1 MKKLFVLLL
10 FCGIATVAFAYPQIG
25 VYKILRYNIFSPD
38 GTESY
43 WDDFVYPK
51 SSTIA
56 IDEDKVTIIADN
68 SIICLQ
74 AGIDLSSKRII
85 VGNETYK
92 ARDYKTGNEFH
103 IIFAYNN
110 VDGTE
115 VLSVRCVYKETSE
128 LFQAIKLNTPF

>member
-1 MKKLFVLLL
+1 M
-10 FCGIATVAFAYPQIG
+10 ATVAFAYPQIG
-25 VYKILRYNIFSPD
+25 VYKILRYNLFSPD

-85 VGNETYK
+85 VGNETYRC
-92 ARDYKTGNEFH
+92 RDLKTNAEYS
-103 IIFAYNN
+103 IIFAIDNL
-110 VDGTE
+110 DGTE
-115 VLSVRCVYKETSE
+115 ILSVRIVYKETSE
-128 LFQAIKLNTPF
+128 LFQAIRLNVPI